1 MSDERVDSR
10 RAFLG
15 GMLAVPVV
23 VLSGAGARALR
34 GGIALD
40 PTPAC
45 AEPHDL
51 TPSET
56 AGPYFRPRSPE
67 RTSLIERGTP
77 GTRLVVSGVVLSTR
91 CQPVPRA
98 LLDFWH
104 ADDGGE
110 YDLSGYGF
118 RGHQFAD
125 AAGRFTL
132 ETIVPGLYGGRTRH
146 IHVKVQAPDAPV
158 LTTQL
163 YFPGEEHNRS
173 DGLYRPELE
182 VALREE
188 GGPRRARFDFVV
200 RT

>member
-1 MSDERVDSR
+1 MSQERVDSR

-23 VLSGAGARALR
+23 MLSGARALR
-34 GGIALD
+34 AGLEMD
-40 PTPAC
+40 PTPTC

-56 AGPYFRPRSPE
+56 QGPYFRPRSPE
-67 RTSLIERGTP
+67 RVSLLERGAP
-77 GTRLVVSGVVLSTR
+77 GTRLVLAGVVLSTA

-110 YDLSGYGF
+110 NDLSGYGF

-125 AAGRFTL
+125 ASGRFTL
-132 ETIVPGLYGGRTRH
+132 ETIVPGAYAGRTRH
-146 IHVKVQAPDAPV
+146 IHVKVQAPDGPV

-163 YFPGEEHNRS
+163 YFPGEAQNRS
-173 DGLYRPELE
+173 DGLYRRELE
-182 VALREE
+182 VAQRDE
-188 GGPRRARFDFVV
+188 GNARRARFDFVV

>member
-1 MSDERVDSR
+1 MIQQRVDSR

-23 VLSGAGARALR
+23 VLSAPRLLRAGFE
-34 GGIALD
+34 LD
-40 PTPAC
+40 PTPTC

-56 AGPYFRPRSPE
+56 QGPYFRPRSPE
-67 RTSLIERGTP
+67 RPSLRERGVAGTP
-77 GTRLVVSGVVLSTR
+77 LVLAGIVLSTA

-118 RGHQFAD
+118 RGHQLAD
-125 AAGRFTL
+125 ASGRFTL
-132 ETIVPGLYGGRTRH
+132 ETIVPGAYGGRTRH
-146 IHVKVQAPDAPV
+146 IHVKVQAPDGPV

-163 YFPGEEHNRS
+163 YFPGEARNRS
-173 DGLYRPELE
+173 DGLYRRELE
-182 VALREE
+182 VSLRDE
-188 GGPRRARFDFVV
+188 GSARRARFDFVV